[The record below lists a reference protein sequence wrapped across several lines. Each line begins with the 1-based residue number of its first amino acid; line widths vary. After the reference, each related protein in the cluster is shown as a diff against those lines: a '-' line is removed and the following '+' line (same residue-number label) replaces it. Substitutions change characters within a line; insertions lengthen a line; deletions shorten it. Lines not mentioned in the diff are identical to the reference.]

1 MTPTIENAS
10 VLSRV
15 TSVVSEVLNVPEDE
29 VTPEANFREDLDAE
43 SLDLIS
49 IISELEE
56 QFDRDISDDDAMS
69 LQTVGDA
76 VKFIEG
82 RTEQIA
88 EK

>member
-1 MTPTIENAS
+1 MTAQTREAS

-15 TSVVSEVLNVPEDE
+15 TSVVSEVLNVPECD
-29 VTPEANFREDLDAE
+29 VTPEANFRTDLDAE

-56 QFDRDISDDDAMS
+56 QFDRDISDDDAMT

-76 VKFIEG
+76 VRFIES
-82 RTEQIA
+82 RMEQEA
-88 EK
+88 